1 MHTTPS
7 HQPAAAALAAAIALS
22 LLAASPASRAASVYA
37 VTATTFD
44 TRGPQTVCQDVFCS
58 KVIIVPPAVVTDA
71 KSDRLSPEM
80 QDALDNGEKSLIQH
94 STWSKSVD
102 ANSRLAGASG
112 TATARIGYENGWV
125 SAGVGARAS
134 IDSVFHSQANAS
146 LLTTYIVDVIL
157 ERQGL
162 AGDLVFANGG
172 AVLAVDF
179 QHQTTGQFTWTGQP
193 VPGAQATFGETVRV
207 AGTGA
212 QTSRAEMQ
220 GQASVTSGPV
230 VGAGPTAQASGAWS
244 PGDFHAPLL
253 GDDDT
258 AWTFNH
264 FHTLPGVI
272 ARFFIQDETMDG
284 GDIDVL
290 VGRFEFTLEQQA
302 GARFTDPSIY
312 RVGGGTSID
321 ADFAHTSRFGLGRVY
336 DPTGRLDL
344 SGVRAELRFRDTTA
358 VPEPAS
364 LGLVLAALGL
374 GAWRRRAAMGRPCP
388 KGLGASRSALRPGP
402 PGQ

>member
-1 MHTTPS
+1 MPTTPS
-7 HQPAAAALAAAIALS
+7 RQPVAAALTAAVALA
-22 LLAASPASRAASVYA
+22 LLTASPVGRAASVYA

-44 TRGPQTVCQDVFCS
+44 TRGPQTVCQDIFCS
-58 KVIIVPPAVVTDA
+58 RVIIVPPAVVTDA
-71 KSDRLSPEM
+71 KSDLLSPEL
-80 QDALDNGEKSLIQH
+80 QDTLDDGQKSVVQP

-102 ANSRLAGASG
+102 AQSRLAGASG
-112 TATARIGYENGWV
+112 TATARIGYRNGWV
-125 SAGVGARAS
+125 NAGVGARAS
-134 IDSVFHSQANAS
+134 IDSVFHSQASAS

-162 AGDLVFANGG
+162 AGDLVFATGG

-179 QHQTTGQFTWTGQP
+179 QHQTTGRFTWSGQP

-212 QTSRAEMQ
+212 QTSRAEVQ
-220 GQASVTSGPV
+220 GQAAVTSGPA
-230 VGAGPTAQASGAWS
+230 VGDRPTAQASGAWS
-244 PGDFHAPLL
+244 PADFHAPLL
-253 GDDDT
+253 GDDDI

-264 FHTLPGVI
+264 FHTLTGVI
-272 ARFFIQDETMDG
+272 ARFFRQDETRDG
-284 GDIDVL
+284 HELDVL

-302 GARFTDPSIY
+302 DARFTDPSIY

-336 DPTGRLDL
+336 DPTGRIDL
-344 SGVRAELRFRDTTA
+344 SGLRAELRFRDTA
-358 VPEPAS
+358 ALPVPEPAS

-374 GAWRRRAAMGRPCP
+374 GAWRRRATMRPHGP
-388 KGLGASRSALRPGP
+388 HGPHGPRGAGVS
-402 PGQ
+402 